1 MITKE
6 RIKNVNFLYNI
17 EKLQLKL
24 SRCFENK
31 NIIYC
36 NSIFIQL
43 PTVQFKIIEINP
55 ISFLKRED
63 TITIIFKYER
73 DYNIIQIESTRELTE
88 LEAENIKNVF
98 EKKHSVIVKLY
109 TPTTEDIE
117 YLDFEKDNEQTEE
130 IIREQRAEIENKIN
144 N

>member
-6 RIKNVNFLYNI
+6 RIKNVNILYNI

-24 SRCFENK
+24 NRCFENK

-43 PTVQFKIIEINP
+43 PTIQFKIIEINP

-63 TITIIFKYER
+63 TITIIFKYEP
-73 DYNIIQIESTRELTE
+73 DYNIIQIESTRELTQKE
-88 LEAENIKNVF
+88 GENIKNVF
-98 EKKHSVIVKLY
+98 EKNHSVIVKIY
-109 TPTTEDIE
+109 TPTKEDME
-117 YLDFEKDNEQTEE
+117 YLDFEKDSEYTEE
-130 IIREQRAEIENKIN
+130 IIKEQRTEIENKIN
-144 N
+144 